1 MLSGACDRIA
11 QIAGSRERGGFMT
24 TQIQPILT
32 IADLDCTPDDG
43 NKYELIEGEIYMS
56 RAPSLTHQITL
67 QNFQMAVG
75 SFLANHPI
83 GIVVPGPGIIFDE
96 FNGVIPDGVF
106 FCNERRAEIASG
118 DRLNGA
124 PELVIEI
131 ISPGS
136 ENERRD
142 RVLKRRLYGRFGV
155 KEYWLVDLIERSVEV
170 YELRPD
176 GLELA
181 ARYTCN
187 DEMTS
192 SLLPGFSARL
202 GDLFRL

>member
-1 MLSGACDRIA
+1 MN
-11 QIAGSRERGGFMT
+11 
-24 TQIQPILT
+24 TQIQPVLT

-67 QNFQMAVG
+67 QNFLMVLG
-75 SFLANHPI
+75 SFLTSNPI
-83 GIVVPGPGIIFDE
+83 GIVVPGPGVIFDD
-96 FNGVIPDGVF
+96 FNGVIPDIVF
-106 FCNERRAEIASG
+106 FTNERRAEIASG

-124 PELVIEI
+124 PDLCVEL
-131 ISPGS
+131 ISPGA

-155 KEYWLVDLIERSVEV
+155 KEYWLVDLVNRSVEV
-170 YELRPD
+170 CQLGEE
-176 GLELA
+176 GLEIA
-181 ARYTCN
+181 AIFAGE

-192 SLLPGFSARL
+192 SVLPGFRVKLA
-202 GDLFRL
+202 DLFRL

>member
-1 MLSGACDRIA
+1 
-11 QIAGSRERGGFMT
+11 MT
-24 TQIQPILT
+24 TQFQPVLT

-67 QNFQMAVG
+67 QNFQMSLG
-75 SFLANHPI
+75 SYVTTNPI
-83 GIVVPGPGIIFDE
+83 GIVVPGPGVIFDD
-96 FNGVIPDGVF
+96 FNGVIPDIIF
-106 FCNERRAEIASG
+106 FSNERRAEIASG

-124 PELVIEI
+124 PDLVIEI
-131 ISPGS
+131 ISPGA

-155 KEYWLVDLIERSVEV
+155 KEYWLVDLINRSVEV
-170 YELRPD
+170 YALGQD
-176 GLELA
+176 GLELKA
-181 ARYTCN
+181 SYSGD

-192 SLLPGFSARL
+192 SLLPGFRARL
-202 GDLFRL
+202 TDLFKL

>member
-1 MLSGACDRIA
+1 
-11 QIAGSRERGGFMT
+11 MT
-24 TQIQPILT
+24 TQIQPVLT

-67 QNFQMAVG
+67 QNFLMSLG
-75 SFLANHPI
+75 SYVTTHPI
-83 GIVVPGPGIIFDE
+83 GVVVPGPGVIFDD
-96 FNGVIPDGVF
+96 FNGVIPDIIF
-106 FCNERRAEIASG
+106 FSNERRAEIASG

-124 PELVIEI
+124 PDLVIEI
-131 ISPGS
+131 ISPGA

-155 KEYWLVDLIERSVEV
+155 REYWLVDLINRSVEV
-170 YELRPD
+170 YELGQD
-176 GLELA
+176 GLDLTA
-181 ARYTCN
+181 SYSGD

-192 SLLPGFSARL
+192 SILPGFRARL
-202 GDLFRL
+202 ADLFRL

>member
-1 MLSGACDRIA
+1 MN
-11 QIAGSRERGGFMT
+11 
-24 TQIQPILT
+24 TQIQPVLT

-67 QNFQMAVG
+67 QNFLMALG
-75 SFLANHPI
+75 SYLTNNPI
-83 GIVVPGPGIIFDE
+83 GIVVPGPGVIFDD
-96 FNGVIPDGVF
+96 FNGVIPDIVF
-106 FCNERRAEIASG
+106 FTNERRAEIASG

-124 PELVIEI
+124 PDLVVEI
-131 ISPGS
+131 ISPGA

-142 RVLKRRLYGRFGV
+142 RVLKRRVYGRFGV
-155 KEYWLVDLIERSVEV
+155 KEYWLVDLVKRSVEV
-170 YELRPD
+170 CRLGEE

-181 ARYTCN
+181 ATLAGE

-192 SLLPGFSARL
+192 PVLPGFRITL
-202 GDLFRL
+202 TDLFRL